1 MKEKNI
7 NLKNKTI
14 TLMQKMK
21 GKAMLL
27 LENLK
32 NRITPSVV
40 NLKDKIF
47 SFIIA
52 NKKISIIIGIIVI
65 AIIAI
70 LILTCNRKIKTGN
83 KNLNL
88 NNLGFTVES
97 NGWLYYLGYNEG
109 EADGIYRMKGNK
121 NEKIIDDYTLYL
133 NKSGKYIYYLDA
145 KEENIVRIKT
155 NGKNKEI
162 VIEDVDLEKFIL
174 VDNWIYYFDEAKL
187 CKIRTNGKEKQIVL
201 EKSIE
206 NYDINGN
213 WIYYSYKNDGKYI
226 IAKIKTNGEDN
237 TKIAEDTGATFFIKG
252 NYIYYIYENYY
263 EENNEYKN
271 ELWKIKING
280 KNKEKIADLSEKM
293 YINAVNSN
301 GNEIFYLKK
310 GEETNLAIYKMNLK
324 DGKEAK
330 IIDVNGYVTY
340 INIIDNWIYY
350 PDVNNEGNDEMF
362 RIKTNG
368 EDKQSLSL

>member
-14 TLMQKMK
+14 TLMQKIK
-21 GKAMLL
+21 GKVILF

-40 NLKDKIF
+40 NLKDRIT

-52 NKKISIIIGIIVI
+52 NKKISIIIGIILI

-70 LILTCNRKIKTGN
+70 IIFVCNRKTKIGN
-83 KNLNL
+83 TNTNL
-88 NNLGFTVES
+88 NNLGFATQN
-97 NGWLYYLGYNEG
+97 NGWVYYLGFDEG
-109 EADGIYRMKGNK
+109 QSDGIYKLKGNK
-121 NEKIIDDYTLYL
+121 NKKIIDDYALYL
-133 NKSGKYIYYLDA
+133 NESDKNIYYLDS
-145 KEENIVRIKT
+145 EENIVKIKT
-155 NGKNKEI
+155 NGEDKET
-162 VIEDVDLEKFIL
+162 VIEDVDIEKFII
-174 VDNWIYYFDEAKL
+174 VDDWIYYFDEAKL
-187 CKIRTNGKEKQIVL
+187 CKIRTNGKEKQIIL

-206 NYDINGN
+206 NYEFNKDC
-213 WIYYSYKNDGKYI
+213 IYYSYKDNGKYI

-237 TKIAEDTGATFFIKG
+237 IKISENTGATFFIKG

-271 ELWKIKING
+271 ELWKTKING

-293 YINAVNSN
+293 YINSVNFN
-301 GNEIFYLKK
+301 GNEIYYLKK
-310 GEETNLAIYKMNLK
+310 DEETKLAIYKINLK
-324 DGKEAK
+324 EGKETK
-330 IIDVNGYVTY
+330 VVDVNGYVTY
-340 INIIDNWIYY
+340 LNIIDNWIYY
-350 PDVNNEGNDEMF
+350 PDVDENGNDAMF

-368 EDKQSLSL
+368 TEKQNLSL